1 MEALGAEHKR
11 AEQETREY
19 AESVV
24 DTVREP
30 LVVLDAGL
38 RVILANRSF
47 YETFKID

>member
-1 MEALGAEHKR
+1 LEVLEDEHRR

-19 AESVV
+19 AESIVN
-24 DTVREP
+24 TVHEP
-30 LVVLDAGL
+30 LVVLDTGL